1 MPPPERYNTGYN
13 LGVGGAVV
21 RDGRLLLVRR
31 LSRRGQGNWQVPGGF
46 VEQDET
52 IEVAVVR
59 EVEEE
64 AGVTAEVQGV
74 LGIRNRY
81 DEDGGNSIY
90 VVMLLNA
97 LSGDPNPDM
106 TEVDRAEFFTLEE
119 ILAIEQIGAINV
131 EVAKQALSAE
141 HRVLCPQTIEQVGRG
156 TYTLFLGK
164 SPQPPFRK
172 GGFYVGIE
180 AAGLTPCHG
189 ADTLADVPGVPFI
202 GAQLAQFHFI

>member
-31 LSRRGQGNWQVPGGF
+31 LSRRGHGNWQVPGGF
-46 VEQDET
+46 VEQNET

-97 LSGDPNPDM
+97 LSGEPNPDM
-106 TEVDRAEFFTLEE
+106 TEVDRAEFFTLDE

-141 HRVLCPQTIEQVGRG
+141 HRVLCPQTINQVGRG
-156 TYTLFLGK
+156 TYTLFLG
-164 SPQPPFRK
+164 
-172 GGFYVGIE
+172 
-180 AAGLTPCHG
+180 
-189 ADTLADVPGVPFI
+189 
-202 GAQLAQFHFI
+202 